1 MNRASWITL
10 VAIVVGAAG
19 LALLMTFVSI
29 WYILLALPYSLFLT
43 ILYLYLLLGKEGMQ
57 ELLKSEEAHNDKP

>member
-43 ILYLYLLLGKEGMQ
+43 ILYLYLLLGKEGMR